1 RKTPMAK
8 QWSAEEVLQTS
19 WSFQRACVLAAGAD
33 LNVFSALDNRPM
45 AADALAGEL
54 GMDPRATTIL
64 VDALVALE
72 FLAKQGDDYS
82 VSEDL
87 AELLSDK
94 SEKNVLPML
103 RHLANCLSRWAQLA
117 RVTRSGKPA
126 ERVASIRGEAA
137 DQAAF
142 IGAMHNFSAP
152 VAAEVVSRLMPLKFK
167 HLLDIGGASGTWTT
181 AFLDAVTEA
190 NATLFDL
197 PAVIPM
203 AEKRLS
209 AAGMGDR
216 VTLVAG
222 DYYTDDLPAGADL
235 AWLGAI
241 CHQNSRQ
248 QNRSLFAGIHKAL
261 SDDGIV
267 VIRDVVMDASHTS
280 PERGALFAV
289 NMLVA
294 TEGGSTYTFDE
305 YSEDLSQAGFGEVT
319 LVHRDEFMNSL
330 IRARKA

>member
-1 RKTPMAK
+1 MT
-8 QWSAEEVLQTS
+8 
-19 WSFQRACVLAAGAD
+19 
-33 LNVFSALDNRPM
+33 
-45 AADALAGEL
+45 ADALAGEL
-54 GMDPRATTIL
+54 GADSRATTIL
-64 VDALVALE
+64 LDALAALE
-72 FLAKQGDDYS
+72 FLSKHGGDYS
-82 VSEDL
+82 VPEYL

-94 SEKNVLPML
+94 SDKNVLPML

-117 RVTRSGKPA
+117 WVTRSGKPA
-126 ERVASIRGEAA
+126 ERVASVRGEAA

-142 IGAMHNFSAP
+142 IGGMHNLSTP
-152 VAAEVVSRLMPLKFK
+152 VAAEVVDRLKPLKFK
-167 HLLDIGGASGTWTT
+167 HVLDIGGASGTWTM
-181 AFLDAVTEA
+181 AFLDTVADA
-190 NATLFDL
+190 KATLFDL

-209 AAGMGDR
+209 AAGLGDR
-216 VTLVAG
+216 VKLVAG
-222 DYYTDDLPAGADL
+222 DYYVDDLPTGADL

-248 QNRSLFAGIHKAL
+248 QNRDLFAKAHKAL
-261 SDDGIV
+261 TDDGIV

-305 YSEDLSQAGFGEVT
+305 YSEDLSEAGFDEVT

-330 IRARKA
+330 IRAKKV